1 MVYPLIARGAA
12 ALLAK
17 QAGKQVAKK
26 APGRSEKFMGM
37 AEEVK
42 PLRLSDEVMRA
53 GERAAGP
60 AAEAGM
66 SMGTKTALTA
76 GTAAGLGLGA
86 AALRSRREE
95 EPAKESPR
103 ERKAAEEKEETPSA
117 KAPAAKKSATRIAF
131 EREFAKN
138 RAAGAKEFSFR
149 GQTYTTRYDGETAA
163 QHRKKMEEIVD
174 AENRHQR
181 NRENIGRA
189 AREEEAKRST
199 KIDEMRKGGM
209 VKKQGYAKGGMV
221 AANCG
226 ASMKPQQRKK

>member
-138 RAAGAKEFSFR
+138 RAAGEKEFSFR

-189 AREEEAKRST
+189 AREEAKQST

-209 VKKQGYAKGGMV
+209 VKKQTYAKGGAVM
-221 AANCG
+221 ANCG

>member
-17 QAGKQVAKK
+17 QAGKQVTKK

-86 AALRSRREE
+86 AALRSRRDETPTASRQETRMQEE
-95 EPAKESPR
+95 EADTAKPA
-103 ERKAAEEKEETPSA
+103 A
-117 KAPAAKKSATRIAF
+117 KTAAAKKSATRLAF
-131 EREFAKN
+131 EREFARN
-138 RAAGAKEFSFR
+138 RAAGEREFTFN
-149 GQTYTTRYDGETAA
+149 GETYTTRYEGETAA

-174 AENRHQR
+174 RENRR
-181 NRENIGRA
+181 RA
-189 AREEEAKRST
+189 MDDAAKRKAGEERQT
-199 KIDEMRKGGM
+199 LKADEMRKGGM